1 MHPKPWTGLTGG
13 IIHSWGWAPLTMDWP
28 DRRDHTFLGMGT
40 LNHGQARQVG
50 PAIPGGGN
58 PWPFLPDH
66 GLARQ
71 VGPSL
76 PGVCTLKISSRPW
89 TCPTGETIYSRG
101 WAPLSSHGVL
111 TLSTAGATGLN
122 RPIKRGR
129 RGGFHPR
136 PASCPLGAASPA
148 AERAGAHSR
157 AAADSRAGA
166 GADRRPA
173 SRDAEETGAAKRGT
187 GDTAFFQQI
196 W

>member
-1 MHPKPWTGLTGG
+1 
-13 IIHSWGWAPLTMDWP
+13 
-28 DRRDHTFLGMGT
+28 MGT
-40 LNHGQARQVG
+40 LNYFFQNMDRPDRWDQPFQGVG
-50 PAIPGGGN
+50 TLGH
-58 PWPFLPDH
+58 FFQTMDLPDRWDH
-66 GLARQ
+66 PFQ
-71 VGPSL
+71 
-76 PGVCTLKISSRPW
+76 GVCTLKISSRPW
-89 TCPTGETIYSRG
+89 TCPTGETIHSRG

-129 RGGFHPR
+129 RGGFRPR

-173 SRDAEETGAAKRGT
+173 SRDAEETGVAKRGT

>member
-1 MHPKPWTGLTGG
+1 
-13 IIHSWGWAPLTMDWP
+13 MDWP
-28 DRRDHTFLGMGT
+28 DSWDHPV
-40 LNHGQARQVG
+40 QRVG
-50 PAIPGGGN
+50 N
-58 PWPFLPDH
+58 LKH

-71 VGPSL
+71 VGPSSPDVQGWAPL
-76 PGVCTLKISSRPW
+76 TTSSRTWTGPTGGTSHSRGWEPLAISSRPW

-129 RGGFHPR
+129 RGGFRPR
-136 PASCPLGAASPA
+136 PAYCPLGAASPA

-173 SRDAEETGAAKRGT
+173 SRDAEETGVAKRGT